1 MVELDRMRK
10 YKESSPR
17 EGAKYFEE
25 LFSNIHSRAIKPNHS
40 AIKPNHNYPHHR
52 KNTDTW
58 PLLMVAVV
66 AVMVAVVMA
75 ASPLYNSFTAVLS
88 SELLPD

>member
-66 AVMVAVVMA
+66 AVA